1 MVNNKYFRG
10 AGFMLRKI
18 LIVASSLLLF
28 ILFASGAYVYTLL
41 DQISHASH
49 VDGSPQSPD
58 STNSDNSNQ
67 INDPPD
73 REIALDT
80 IENILIL
87 GLDRLS
93 SGEPA
98 RSDTVM
104 IATVDKKN
112 DTLKL
117 TSILRDM
124 YVSIPGYRDNKVNA
138 AFALGG
144 HDLAIATIN
153 ENFGLNVEKF
163 VVLDFLAFEDII
175 DIIGGIS
182 IEVSEAEARAIN
194 RNLDKRA
201 KMDGS
206 DLSEYYVDE
215 AGSLNLNG
223 KQALAYARI
232 RDVGRDDHDR
242 VERQQIV
249 LSTLFDKALKL
260 NPLKFPSLVTSVL
273 SHAQTNLTAFEILNL
288 GTTALLFENKEIH
301 RFRLPVAGTYSP
313 QTIRG
318 GASAL
323 VADLPE
329 NKRLLNSFLQ
339 SDPNVE

>member
-1 MVNNKYFRG
+1 MVNNKHFRG
-10 AGFMLRKI
+10 AGSMLRKI
-18 LIVASSLLLF
+18 LIAALSLILF
-28 ILFASGAYVYTLL
+28 LLFASGAYVYTLL
-41 DQISHASH
+41 DQISQASH
-49 VDGSPQSPD
+49 SNGSPQTPGS
-58 STNSDNSNQ
+58 SNTDNGTP
-67 INDPPD
+67 INDPSN
-73 REIALDT
+73 RGTGSDT

-104 IATVDKKN
+104 IASVDKKN

-124 YVSIPGYRDNKVNA
+124 YVSIPGYRDNKANA

-144 HDLAIATIN
+144 PDLAMATVN
-153 ENFGLNVEKF
+153 ENFGLNIEKY
-163 VVLDFLAFEDII
+163 VVLDFLAFEEII

-182 IEVSEAEARAIN
+182 IEVSEAEVGAVN

-201 KMDGS
+201 SMDGS
-206 DLSEYYVDE
+206 DLSRYYLKE
-215 AGSLNLNG
+215 PGIQNLNG

-232 RDVGRDDHDR
+232 RDIGRDDHDR

-249 LSTLFDKALKL
+249 LSNLFDESKTLS
-260 NPLKFPSLVTSVL
+260 PLRFPSLIASVI
-273 SHAQTNLTAFEILNL
+273 SHIQTNLTALEILNL
-288 GTTALLFENKEIH
+288 GTTALSFDNKEIH
-301 RFRLPVAGTYSP
+301 RFRLPVDGTYSP
-313 QTIRG
+313 QTVRG
-318 GASAL
+318 GATAL

-329 NKRLLNSFLQ
+329 NKRLLNEFLRNN
-339 SDPNVE
+339 PNIE